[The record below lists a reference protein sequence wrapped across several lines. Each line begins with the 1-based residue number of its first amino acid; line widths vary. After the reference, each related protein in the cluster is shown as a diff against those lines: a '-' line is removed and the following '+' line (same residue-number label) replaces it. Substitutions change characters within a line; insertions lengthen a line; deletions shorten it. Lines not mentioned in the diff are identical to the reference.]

1 MGAEAQPLRDGSGM
15 SGNLRPAHTHYPA
28 WKHTARRAAQ
38 WLLLFGLWVAL
49 SGQTGVEFL
58 VIGAVAAV
66 AAIAFSELLFRGSH
80 EGLFAPSPA
89 QVSWYA
95 RTTLRF
101 FLYLP
106 WLAYQIV
113 VSNIHVAYLV
123 LHPRL
128 PIDPSLV
135 EFGTTLRSEAG
146 QVVLAQS
153 ITLTPGTVTVDASN
167 GRFLVHCLSRRTRA
181 GLAEGTLQRR
191 IASVFEEPRAP
202 RIELTDVERPGQVP
216 L

>member
-1 MGAEAQPLRDGSGM
+1 MGGEAQPLRDGSGM

-38 WLLLFGLWVAL
+38 WSLLFGLWVAL

-58 VIGAVAAV
+58 VIGAVAAA
-66 AAIAFSELLFRGSH
+66 AAIGFSELLFRGSH

-89 QVSWYA
+89 RVSWYA

-135 EFGTTLRSEAG
+135 EFDTTLRSEAG
-146 QVVLAQS
+146 QVALAQS

-167 GRFLVHCLSRRTRA
+167 GRFLVHCLSRRSRA

-191 IASVFEEPRAP
+191 IAGVFDEQRAP
-202 RIELTDVERPGQVP
+202 RIELTDIERPGQVP

>member
-1 MGAEAQPLRDGSGM
+1 M

-38 WLLLFGLWVAL
+38 WSLLFGLWVAL

-58 VIGAVAAV
+58 VIGAVAAA
-66 AAIAFSELLFRGSH
+66 AAIGFSELLFRGSH

-89 QVSWYA
+89 RVSWYA

-135 EFGTTLRSEAG
+135 EFDTTLRSEAG
-146 QVVLAQS
+146 QVALAQS

-167 GRFLVHCLSRRTRA
+167 GRFLVHCLSRRSRA

-191 IASVFEEPRAP
+191 IAGVFDEQRAP
-202 RIELTDVERPGQVP
+202 RIELTDIERPGQVP

>member
-1 MGAEAQPLRDGSGM
+1 M

-58 VIGAVAAV
+58 VVGAVAAA
-66 AAIAFSELLFRGSH
+66 AAIGFSELLFRGSH

-89 QVSWYA
+89 RVSWYA

-113 VSNIHVAYLV
+113 ASNIHVTYLV

-135 EFGTTLRSEAG
+135 EFDTTLRSEAG
-146 QVVLAQS
+146 QVALAQS

-191 IASVFEEPRAP
+191 IAGVFGEPRAP
-202 RIELTDVERPGQVP
+202 RIELTDIERPGQVP